1 MLGEKQGVAL
11 GALLHLI
18 RFFLVEDIGMNR
30 TILFG
35 VAIFFAFVA
44 IALIGGDA
52 QVIAG
57 HGCHGCKGARKGARK
72 CDGATATKTRC
83 HGSKRSRGSKLCH
96 GSKRCHGSKG
106 CSGDS
111 KATGEIAPPP
121 PKETR
126 APRLRRAPLAVS
138 YTHLTLPTKA

>member
-1 MLGEKQGVAL
+1 VAGRL
-11 GALLHLI
+11 RFAQIGFIFHL
-18 RFFLVEDIGMNR
+18 EDIGMNR

-57 HGCHGCKGARKGARK
+57 HGCHGCSGAKRGAKK
-72 CDGATATKTRC
+72 CDGATLTKTRC
-83 HGSKRSRGSKLCH
+83 HGSKKSH
-96 GSKRCHGSKG
+96 GSKRCSGSKA
-106 CSGDS
+106 
-111 KATGEIAPPP
+111 KGEIAPPP

-126 APRLRRAPLAVS
+126 VPRLRRAPLVYYRVS
-138 YTHLTLPTKA
+138 YR